1 MALSRI
7 GKNEAVGCLQ
17 QNNVNNFATEQ
28 RLGVNYAKWL
38 PKIWLP
44 AYLEPAFEKVGQAC
58 KRIRIVFV
66 PDEWVIENRNSNH
79 VGSHAIM
86 FYRHLESGILRLR
99 IRKPHTSHPSP
110 KHPYQPQAGL
120 YMYMHSSESLGY
132 WGGIINAVDR
142 HREIGSGFVACSCR
156 ASSERARRSCAG
168 VWEGS
173 VC

>member
-1 MALSRI
+1 MITSIPRTCFRKSWSSLQ
-7 GKNEAVGCLQ
+7 KNPYRFL
-17 QNNVNNFATEQ
+17 
-28 RLGVNYAKWL
+28 
-38 PKIWLP
+38 
-44 AYLEPAFEKVGQAC
+44 
-58 KRIRIVFV
+58 

-120 YMYMHSSESLGY
+120 YMYMHSSEFLGD

-142 HREIGSGFVACSCR
+142 HREIGSGFVSCSCR
-156 ASSERARRSCAG
+156 ACERAGEAKLCGRVRGECLSTLGFRMVRCTSA
-168 VWEGS
+168 V
-173 VC
+173 VCLRFGFCLLCYLHGFVSFS